1 MLLLAISQGE
11 NVSSKWPGKYVIG
24 ITGNIATGKS
34 VVRKMLEHLGAY
46 SIDADALGHRAY
58 SKGSPGYKP
67 VVDLFGQWILGP
79 DGQIDRSR
87 LGRVVFTDPQ
97 AMGQLEKI
105 THPLVLQAI
114 DYLTRRASQ
123 TVVAIEAIKLIESQI
138 DKNCDAVWVSY
149 APTEIQI
156 ARLMQARRMDENEAR
171 QRVRSQSPQDNKLAS
186 ANVVI
191 KTAGSFEDTWQQVMN
206 AWQRTLPALVEPTA
220 AIAAQPEAAGAAQA
234 GLKFTVERARP
245 RHSAEIAAFITRMGR
260 GKTLTQA
267 DIMAAFGEKAFLL
280 LQQEQKTV
288 GVAGWQVEN
297 LVARTTDMYIDPLLP
312 VAEALQPLI
321 SEMERASKDLQCEAS
336 LLFIQP
342 ELAQHE
348 PILHKLG
355 YERRLPNTLGVQAW
369 QEAAADSMPNNTVL
383 FFKQL
388 RQDRILRPI

>member
-1 MLLLAISQGE
+1 M
-11 NVSSKWPGKYVIG
+11 SSKWPGKYVIG

-46 SIDADALGHRAY
+46 SIDADALGHRAI

-79 DGQIDRSR
+79 DGQIDRAR
-87 LGRVVFTDPQ
+87 LGRVAFTDPQ
-97 AMGQLEKI
+97 AMERLEKI
-105 THPLVLQAI
+105 VHPLVLQAI
-114 DYLTRRASQ
+114 DYLARRASQ

-149 APTEIQI
+149 APTEIQV
-156 ARLMQARRMDENEAR
+156 ARLMQARRMDEIEAR
-171 QRVRSQSPQDNKLAS
+171 QRVRAQAPQDSKLAS

-191 KTAGSFEDTWQQVMN
+191 KTAGTFEDTWQQVMS
-206 AWQRTLPALVEPTA
+206 AWQRTIPALVEPA
-220 AIAAQPEAAGAAQA
+220 AVIAVQSEPSSSQPA
-234 GLKFTVERARP
+234 LNLTVERARP
-245 RHSAEIAAFITRMGR
+245 RHSAEIAAFINRMGR
-260 GKTLTQA
+260 GKNISPA

-280 LQQEQKTV
+280 LQKEQKTV

-297 LVARTTDMYIDPLLP
+297 LVARTTDMYIDPQLP
-312 VAEALQPLI
+312 AAEALQPLI

-348 PILHKLG
+348 PIFHKLG

-369 QEAAADSMPNNTVL
+369 QEAAADSMPANTVL